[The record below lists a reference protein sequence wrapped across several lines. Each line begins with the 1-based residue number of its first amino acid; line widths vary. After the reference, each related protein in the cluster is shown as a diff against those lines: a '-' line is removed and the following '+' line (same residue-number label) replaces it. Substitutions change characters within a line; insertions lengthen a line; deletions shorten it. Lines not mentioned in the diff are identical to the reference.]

1 MLNVLLLTVA
11 LVGQVAY
18 LLCAPAPA
26 RSRDYAIA
34 PADVV
39 CVDGTCTVRPLG
51 VDGKRSVVVA
61 RGVTPPAE
69 PVTVT
74 RRVTMPAVRPSVV
87 RLQPS
92 SGYYYLPPSLYP
104 GSRAMQGGSYSYST
118 CPSCR

>member
-11 LVGQVAY
+11 LVGQVDY
-18 LLCAPAPA
+18 VLCGSSPA
-26 RSRDYAIA
+26 RVRDYAIA
-34 PADVV
+34 PAEVV

-69 PVTVT
+69 PAPLVQ
-74 RRVTMPAVRPSVV
+74 RVVVPAMRSPVIRS
-87 RLQPS
+87 LPS
-92 SGYYYLPPSLYP
+92 STYYYVPAAPSYTFGRP
-104 GSRAMQGGSYSYST
+104 MYGGSVSSF

>member
-11 LVGQVAY
+11 LLGQVDY
-18 LLCAPAPA
+18 VLCGPSTT
-26 RSRDYAIA
+26 RSRDYAFA
-34 PADVV
+34 PAEVV
-39 CVDGTCTVRPLG
+39 CVDGVCTVRPLG

-61 RGVTPPAE
+61 RGVIPPPA

-74 RRVTMPAVRPSVV
+74 QRMTMPAVRPSVV
-87 RLQPS
+87 RVQPS

-104 GSRAMQGGSYSYST
+104 GSRPLYGGSIYSS